1 MEAIKNNAT
10 ILPLIFI
17 DKNIKLES
25 NKLLD
30 LLADYNAI
38 YVDKND
44 ICVEDVVDKIICYID
59 NL

>member
-1 MEAIKNNAT
+1 MRA
-10 ILPLIFI
+10 I
-17 DKNIKLES
+17 DKNVKLES

-38 YVDKND
+38 YVDKNNN
-44 ICVEDVVDKIICYID
+44 CVEELVDKIIRYID